1 MNDTDS
7 RAAQIRNRLGLA
19 TLDGS
24 ITIFE
29 GIGTTDLLVDGGT
42 LRDTESVIAA
52 WGADNDMPTIVYSQA
67 EGIRAKNAPD
77 GPRAR
82 VPPGIDISTPYT
94 VALDLIFDSIQR
106 DSTKM
111 VVVLP
116 FAEGNIADDHG
127 QGRHGDAA
135 RIIEQLA
142 VKTTDPNWRDTGHRI
157 VLIGKTERID
167 PRLSRL
173 PGFAVESLGLP
184 HPAERDEALT
194 LMERSTKHPLVMGGS
209 LTRPTAS
216 RLSGGLT
223 IDDLSRLRYR
233 GSAARPVTTDQ
244 ILQRKREAIREMAGD
259 TLIVHDVPPNLET
272 DVAGLPQIRVA
283 VAELRSE
290 ANLNGRFVLTGPP
303 GVGKTWVALS
313 IAGAMQVVAIELGRI
328 KGRYVGESQ
337 DNFRRAKTAIMANLP
352 ACLIMDE
359 IDQTVMAKRG
369 ENPGDGSSIDADLR
383 TEFFTLLGDVGDV
396 GGLSVIGMSNRPDL
410 LDPASSDR
418 FAKIPLLHAT
428 HEEAAQIMAIQAR
441 REGRELD
448 VGGASDALSVGG
460 DVFSG
465 RQLVRLLG
473 RAGIH
478 ARQVGRDRIEAD
490 DVAWALTDVVE
501 RIGPEEELMA
511 LRAVAS
517 TSFHSHYPWNA
528 ARQLGIMFARPPKY
542 LEPFVLSDGAVDL
555 VAIRARIKEMEHH
568 AR

>member
-1 MNDTDS
+1 MNESDS

-52 WGADNDMPTIVYSQA
+52 WAADSGLPTIVYSPA
-67 EGIRAKNAPD
+67 EGVRAKNAPN

-82 VPPGIDISTPYT
+82 IPSGIDISTPYT
-94 VALDLIFDSIQR
+94 VALDLIFDAIQR
-106 DSTKM
+106 DGTKM
-111 VVVLP
+111 VVVLS

-127 QGRHGDAA
+127 QGRHDDAS
-135 RIIEQLA
+135 RIVEQLA

-173 PGFAVESLGLP
+173 PGFTVETLGLP
-184 HPAERDEALT
+184 HHAERDEALT
-194 LMERSTKHPLVMGGS
+194 LMEGSTKHPLVLETS
-209 LTRPTAS
+209 LTRPIAS

-223 IDDLSRLRYR
+223 VDDLSRIRYR

-259 TLIVHDVPPNLET
+259 TLIVHDVPPSLET

-283 VAELRSE
+283 VAELQAE
-290 ANLNGRFVLTGPP
+290 MNLNGRIILNGPP

-313 IAGAMQVVAIELGRI
+313 LAGAMQVVAIELGRI

-352 ACLIMDE
+352 ACLVMDE

-369 ENPGDGSSIDADLR
+369 ESPGDGSSVDADLR

-418 FAKIPLLHAT
+418 FAKIPILHAT

-448 VGGASDALSVGG
+448 VDGASKALAASG

-478 ARQVGRDRIEAD
+478 ARQVGHHRIEAD
-490 DVAWALTDVVE
+490 DVAWALADVVE

-511 LRAVAS
+511 LRAVIS
-517 TSFHSHYPWNA
+517 TSFQSHYPWNA
-528 ARQLGIMFARPPKY
+528 ARQLGNLLAKPPKY
-542 LEPFVLSDGAVDL
+542 LEPFVLSDGSVDL
-555 VAIRARIKEMEHH
+555 VGLRARISEMERH
-568 AR
+568 AH